1 MAYKQQCPT
10 IKVGKTS
17 RAVILPKP
25 WLDYH
30 GEKANLLTLLGDAIF
45 IIAPKGYEKKAQE
58 LLEAS
63 EAWGS

>member
-1 MAYKQQCPT
+1 MAYKQRRPT

-17 RAVILPKP
+17 RAIILPKP

-30 GEKANLLTLLGDAIF
+30 GGKAEFLTLIGDAVLIL
-45 IIAPKGYEKKAQE
+45 APKGYEKKAQE

-63 EAWGS
+63 EARGS

>member
-1 MAYKQQCPT
+1 MAYKQRRPT

-17 RAVILPKP
+17 RAIILPKP

-30 GEKANLLTLLGDAIF
+30 GEKAEFLTLVGDAVLIL
-45 IIAPKGYEKKAQE
+45 APKGYEKKAQE

-63 EAWGS
+63 EARGS

>member
-1 MAYKQQCPT
+1 MAYKQRRTT

-17 RAVILPKP
+17 RAIILPKP

-30 GEKANLLTLLGDAIF
+30 GDKAEFLTLLGNAIL
-45 IIAPKGYEKKAQE
+45 IIAPEGYEKKAQE

-63 EAWGS
+63 ETRGS